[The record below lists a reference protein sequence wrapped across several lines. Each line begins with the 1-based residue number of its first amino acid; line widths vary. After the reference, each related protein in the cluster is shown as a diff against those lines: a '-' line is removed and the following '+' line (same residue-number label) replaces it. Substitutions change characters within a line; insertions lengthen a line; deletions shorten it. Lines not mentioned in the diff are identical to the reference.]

1 MGTNTY
7 KLASHVKITL
17 SWKSSANKKAMLDL
31 SAFMLDDDG
40 LLQGLDS
47 VVFYGSQING
57 NGQYHCLDGSIVLN
71 SHKQSNGVIR
81 QLMQVDLERMASN
94 IRTIALV
101 ISLDSNNPKSKFSSA
116 EVSIEHEKGMVCR
129 LPIDYVNEDA
139 VGGIIVGTIF
149 RYGESWRYENEES
162 TFAGGLENPYF
173 RWVSPEIKGD
183 VVPLNR
189 AELLKQQALKRK
201 YENDKK
207 KEQCKKYLDIAIKQ
221 KGRGDRDNALMSL
234 NRAFEL
240 CQNCDDDELVKEIE
254 KLKKEIPNNIEN
266 DAESGKEDFVAKK
279 LDIIRNFID
288 KGKIDAAQRNLNS
301 LKAQLQKANSPQVI
315 ECDVLEKILD
325 GYKKAETSSVITPTR
340 KEDALQNLKAHEY
353 EKAKRLYIK
362 LQDKEMIA
370 ACKELKRLSLIVE
383 SFSQLYAQNRKRE
396 CRRMIGDILT
406 YIKLCKKYSID
417 CTRVFEIYLI
427 ITKSH

>member
-57 NGQYHCLDGSIVLN
+57 NGQYHCLDGSILLN

-162 TFAGGLENPYF
+162 TFVGGLENPYF
-173 RWVSPEIKGD
+173 RWVSPEIKEKAVSLNKKDLHKLHEREGEKGTRVNSKSVEVFD
-183 VVPLNR
+183 VHNTDSVSQN
-189 AELLKQQALKRK
+189 
-201 YENDKK
+201 KK
-207 KEQCKKYLDIAIKQ
+207 KSSFGTMPKVKKDTKGKPTSKQ
-221 KGRGDRDNALMSL
+221 TRSERNEKRNKLPVA
-234 NRAFEL
+234 
-240 CQNCDDDELVKEIE
+240 QNTETETISAKTT
-254 KLKKEIPNNIEN
+254 
-266 DAESGKEDFVAKK
+266 AKEDFPKTKHKK
-279 LDIIRNFID
+279 
-288 KGKIDAAQRNLNS
+288 KGGARGVMPFKNNH
-301 LKAQLQKANSPQVI
+301 K
-315 ECDVLEKILD
+315 
-325 GYKKAETSSVITPTR
+325 
-340 KEDALQNLKAHEY
+340 
-353 EKAKRLYIK
+353 
-362 LQDKEMIA
+362 
-370 ACKELKRLSLIVE
+370 
-383 SFSQLYAQNRKRE
+383 
-396 CRRMIGDILT
+396 
-406 YIKLCKKYSID
+406 
-417 CTRVFEIYLI
+417 
-427 ITKSH
+427 